1 MARPL
6 RLALLLGLAH
16 GVSDGAAGLLLGQLG
31 HTLAIEQVGALV
43 LLYNLLAFG
52 LQPIAGMLA
61 DQVGR
66 PRAVGV
72 VGLLLVAAG
81 LALAPVAALPAV
93 ALAGLGGAAFHVGA
107 GALALRAGG
116 GRAALPGLFAAPG
129 VLGLAIGG
137 ALAVGQIAA
146 GPYFLALTVGLA
158 AWMIF
163 IRVEPAVEGWP
174 ATSGPVADSMGEACH
189 KQEIDGHDLIM
200 LALLAAI
207 ALRSLVWTGL
217 QAMMAGNIELLLGMG
232 LAAAAGK
239 AVGGLLADRMGWRR
253 YCLATLAA
261 AALLI
266 SLGEGQKWAL
276 LLGVGLLQSA
286 TPAALAAAWQ
296 LLPGRPA
303 TAAGLALGLAIAAG
317 GLPGAIGLGPPNAAV
332 ASGAAL
338 AAALATWWALLRPGR
353 HTTRPRGSGGLS
365 RRMALPQPFSN

>member
-31 HTLAIEQVGALV
+31 HALAIERVAALV

-61 DQVGR
+61 DQIGR
-66 PRAVGV
+66 PRAVGA

-81 LALAPVAALPAV
+81 LALAPVATLPAV
-93 ALAGLGGAAFHVGA
+93 ALAGMGGAAFHVGA
-107 GALALRAGG
+107 GALALQAGG
-116 GRAALPGLFAAPG
+116 GGAALPGLFAAPG

-137 ALAVGQIAA
+137 ALAVGQVAA

-158 AWMIF
+158 AWVIWMPGG
-163 IRVEPAVEGWP
+163 PAVDGWP
-174 ATSGPVADSMGEACH
+174 APPSPLADRARGACYAA
-189 KQEIDGHDLIM
+189 QIDGHDLIM
-200 LALLAAI
+200 LVLLAAI
-207 ALRSLVWTGL
+207 ALRSLVWSGL
-217 QAMMAGNIELLLGMG
+217 QALMSGHVELLLGMG

-239 AVGGLLADRMGWRR
+239 AVGGVLADHVGWRR
-253 YCLATLAA
+253 YCAA
-261 AALLI
+261 AIGAASLLV

-286 TPAALAAAWQ
+286 TPAALAATAR

-317 GLPGAIGLGPPNAAV
+317 GLPGTLGLAPPGASVAA
-332 ASGAAL
+332 GAAL
-338 AAALATWWALLRPGR
+338 AAALAMWWALRPDR
-353 HTTRPRGSGGLS
+353 HTTTPKGAGGLL
-365 RRMALPQPFSN
+365 RPKALSQLFSG